1 MIKTSLIFACLLLG
15 ACSLQ
20 QRTLQEAS
28 WQQHQQQVTAL
39 QEWKLSGKLGY
50 RSPGQGGS
58 AKLNWTQEKDYY
70 QLLLSG
76 PFGVGSAKII
86 GNSTSAEMVHGDAI
100 YREDPQNLAM
110 QLTGLPIPVD
120 ALGWWVR
127 GLPSPSQPV
136 ATKLAT
142 DADGLASGFEQSGWQ
157 LSFGRY
163 RLTEVG
169 MLPGK
174 ISATF
179 NISDSTA
186 PDAAEDRRYSFKL
199 VISGW
204 SFPDKTN

>member
-1 MIKTSLIFACLLLG
+1 
-15 ACSLQ
+15 
-20 QRTLQEAS
+20 
-28 WQQHQQQVTAL
+28 
-39 QEWKLSGKLGY
+39 
-50 RSPGQGGS
+50 
-58 AKLNWTQEKDYY
+58 
-70 QLLLSG
+70 
-76 PFGVGSAKII
+76 
-86 GNSTSAEMVHGDAI
+86 MVHGDAI